1 MFYQNKKIM
10 SSILTPLFMGLG
22 MKEILVIAILI
33 LLLFGAKRIPK
44 FMKGLGSGI
53 KEFKK
58 SMKEDDKENDN
69 TEDKTTK

>member
-1 MFYQNKKIM
+1 MN
-10 SSILTPLFMGLG
+10 SILIPLFMGLG
-22 MKEILVIAILI
+22 MREILVIAILI
-33 LLLFGAKRIPK
+33 LLLFGAKRIPE

-58 SMKEDDKENDN
+58 SMKEDDKKNDN

>member
-1 MFYQNKKIM
+1 MN
-10 SSILTPLFMGLG
+10 SILTPLFMGLG
-22 MKEILVIAILI
+22 MREILVIAILI
-33 LLLFGAKRIPK
+33 LLLFGAKRIPE

-58 SMKEDDKENDN
+58 SMKEDDKKNDN

>member
-1 MFYQNKKIM
+1 MN
-10 SSILTPLFMGLG
+10 SILIPLFMGLG
-22 MKEILVIAILI
+22 MREILVIAILI
-33 LLLFGAKRIPK
+33 LLLFGAKRIPE

-69 TEDKTTK
+69 TEDKTTT

>member
-1 MFYQNKKIM
+1 MN
-10 SSILTPLFMGLG
+10 SILTPLFMGLG
-22 MKEILVIAILI
+22 MSEILVIAILI
-33 LLLFGAKRIPK
+33 LLLFGAKRIPE

>member
-1 MFYQNKKIM
+1 MN
-10 SSILTPLFMGLG
+10 SILTPLFMGLG
-22 MKEILVIAILI
+22 IREILVIAILI
-33 LLLFGAKRIPK
+33 LLLFGAKRIPE

>member
-1 MFYQNKKIM
+1 MN
-10 SSILTPLFMGLG
+10 SILIPLFMGLG
-22 MKEILVIAILI
+22 IREILVIAILI
-33 LLLFGAKRIPK
+33 LLLFGAKRIPE

>member
-1 MFYQNKKIM
+1 MN
-10 SSILTPLFMGLG
+10 SILIPLFMELG
-22 MKEILVIAILI
+22 MREILVIAILI
-33 LLLFGAKRIPK
+33 LLLFGAKRIPE

>member
-1 MFYQNKKIM
+1 MN
-10 SSILTPLFMGLG
+10 SILTPLFMGLG
-22 MKEILVIAILI
+22 MREILVIAILI
-33 LLLFGAKRIPK
+33 LLLFGAKRIPE

-53 KEFKK
+53 KVFKK

>member
-1 MFYQNKKIM
+1 MN
-10 SSILTPLFMGLG
+10 SILTPLFMGLG
-22 MKEILVIAILI
+22 MREILIIAILI
-33 LLLFGAKRIPK
+33 LLLFGAKRIPE

>member
-1 MFYQNKKIM
+1 MN
-10 SSILTPLFMGLG
+10 SILIPLFMGLG
-22 MKEILVIAILI
+22 MREILVIAILI
-33 LLLFGAKRIPK
+33 LLLFGAKRIPE

-58 SMKEDDKENDN
+58 SMKEDDKEKDN

>member
-1 MFYQNKKIM
+1 MN
-10 SSILTPLFMGLG
+10 SILTPLFMGPG
-22 MKEILVIAILI
+22 MREILVIAILI
-33 LLLFGAKRIPK
+33 LLLFGAKRIPE

>member
-1 MFYQNKKIM
+1 MN
-10 SSILTPLFMGLG
+10 SILTPLFMGLG
-22 MKEILVIAILI
+22 MREILVIAILI
-33 LLLFGAKRIPK
+33 LLLFGAKRIPE
-44 FMKGLGSGI
+44 FMTGLGSGI

>member
-1 MFYQNKKIM
+1 MN
-10 SSILTPLFMGLG
+10 SILTPLFMGLG
-22 MKEILVIAILI
+22 MREILVIAILI
-33 LLLFGAKRIPK
+33 LLLFGAKRIPEC
-44 FMKGLGSGI
+44 MKGLGSGI

>member
-1 MFYQNKKIM
+1 MN
-10 SSILTPLFMGLG
+10 SILTPLFMGLG
-22 MKEILVIAILI
+22 MREILVIAILI

>member
-1 MFYQNKKIM
+1 MN
-10 SSILTPLFMGLG
+10 SILTPLFMGLG

-33 LLLFGAKRIPK
+33 LLLFGAKRIPE

-53 KEFKK
+53 KEFIK

>member
-1 MFYQNKKIM
+1 MN
-10 SSILTPLFMGLG
+10 SILTPLFMGLG
-22 MKEILVIAILI
+22 MKEILFIAILI
-33 LLLFGAKRIPK
+33 LLLFGAKRIPE

>member
-1 MFYQNKKIM
+1 MN
-10 SSILTPLFMGLG
+10 SILTPLFMGLG
-22 MKEILVIAILI
+22 MREILVIAILI
-33 LLLFGAKRIPK
+33 LLLFGAKRIPE

-58 SMKEDDKENDN
+58 SMKEDEKENDN

>member
-1 MFYQNKKIM
+1 MN
-10 SSILTPLFMGLG
+10 SILIPLFMGLG

-33 LLLFGAKRIPK
+33 LLLFGAKRIPE

>member
-1 MFYQNKKIM
+1 MN
-10 SSILTPLFMGLG
+10 SILTPLFMGLG
-22 MKEILVIAILI
+22 MREILVIAILI
-33 LLLFGAKRIPK
+33 LLLFGAKRIPE

-58 SMKEDDKENDN
+58 SMKDDDKENDN

>member
-1 MFYQNKKIM
+1 MNN
-10 SSILTPLFMGLG
+10 ILIPLFMGLG
-22 MKEILVIAILI
+22 MREILVIAILI
-33 LLLFGAKRIPK
+33 LLLFGAKRIPE

>member
-1 MFYQNKKIM
+1 MN
-10 SSILTPLFMGLG
+10 SILTPLFMGLG
-22 MKEILVIAILI
+22 MREILVIAILI
-33 LLLFGAKRIPK
+33 LLLFGAKRIPE

-58 SMKEDDKENDN
+58 SMKEDDKENDD

>member
-1 MFYQNKKIM
+1 MN
-10 SSILTPLFMGLG
+10 SILTPLFMGLG

-33 LLLFGAKRIPK
+33 LLLFGAKRIPE

-58 SMKEDDKENDN
+58 SMKEDDKKNDN

>member
-1 MFYQNKKIM
+1 MN
-10 SSILTPLFMGLG
+10 SILTPLFMGLG
-22 MKEILVIAILI
+22 MRAILVIAILI
-33 LLLFGAKRIPK
+33 LLLFGAKRIPE

>member
-1 MFYQNKKIM
+1 MN
-10 SSILTPLFMGLG
+10 SILTPLFMGLG
-22 MKEILVIAILI
+22 IREILVIAILI
-33 LLLFGAKRIPK
+33 LLILGDKRIPE

>member
-1 MFYQNKKIM
+1 MN
-10 SSILTPLFMGLG
+10 SILTALFMGLG

-33 LLLFGAKRIPK
+33 LLLFGAKRIPE

>member
-1 MFYQNKKIM
+1 MN
-10 SSILTPLFMGLG
+10 SILTPLFMGLG
-22 MKEILVIAILI
+22 MREILVIAILI
-33 LLLFGAKRIPK
+33 FLLFGAKRIPE

>member
-1 MFYQNKKIM
+1 
-10 SSILTPLFMGLG
+10 MGLG

-33 LLLFGAKRIPK
+33 LLLFGAKRIPE

>member
-1 MFYQNKKIM
+1 MN
-10 SSILTPLFMGLG
+10 SILTPLFMGLG
-22 MKEILVIAILI
+22 MREILVIAIPI
-33 LLLFGAKRIPK
+33 LLLFGAKRIPE

>member
-1 MFYQNKKIM
+1 MN
-10 SSILTPLFMGLG
+10 SILIPLFMGLG
-22 MKEILVIAILI
+22 MREILVIAILI
-33 LLLFGAKRIPK
+33 LLLFGAKRIPE

>member
-1 MFYQNKKIM
+1 MN
-10 SSILTPLFMGLG
+10 SILIPLFMGLG
-22 MKEILVIAILI
+22 IREILVIAILI
-33 LLLFGAKRIPK
+33 LLLFGAKRIPE

-53 KEFKK
+53 KEFTK

>member
-1 MFYQNKKIM
+1 MN
-10 SSILTPLFMGLG
+10 SILIPLFMGLG
-22 MKEILVIAILI
+22 MREILVIAILI
-33 LLLFGAKRIPK
+33 LLLFGAKRSPE

>member
-1 MFYQNKKIM
+1 MN
-10 SSILTPLFMGLG
+10 SILTPLFMGLG

-33 LLLFGAKRIPK
+33 LLLFGAKRIPE
-44 FMKGLGSGI
+44 FMKGLSSGI

>member
-1 MFYQNKKIM
+1 MN
-10 SSILTPLFMGLG
+10 SILTPLFMGLG
-22 MKEILVIAILI
+22 MREILVIAILI
-33 LLLFGAKRIPK
+33 GLLFGAKRIPE

>member
-1 MFYQNKKIM
+1 MN
-10 SSILTPLFMGLG
+10 SILTPLFMGLG
-22 MKEILVIAILI
+22 MREILVIAILI
-33 LLLFGAKRIPK
+33 LLLFGAKRIPE
-44 FMKGLGSGI
+44 FMRGLGSGI

>member
-1 MFYQNKKIM
+1 MN
-10 SSILTPLFMGLG
+10 SILTPLIMGLG
-22 MKEILVIAILI
+22 MREILVIAILI
-33 LLLFGAKRIPK
+33 LLLFGAKRIPE

>member
-1 MFYQNKKIM
+1 MN
-10 SSILTPLFMGLG
+10 SILTPLFMGLG
-22 MKEILVIAILI
+22 MREILVIAILI
-33 LLLFGAKRIPK
+33 LLLFGAKRIPE
-44 FMKGLGSGI
+44 FMKGLGSGL

>member
-1 MFYQNKKIM
+1 MN
-10 SSILTPLFMGLG
+10 SILTPLFMGLG
-22 MKEILVIAILI
+22 MREILVIAILF
-33 LLLFGAKRIPK
+33 LLLFGAKRIPE

>member
-1 MFYQNKKIM
+1 MN
-10 SSILTPLFMGLG
+10 SILTPLFMGLG
-22 MKEILVIAILI
+22 MREILVVAILI
-33 LLLFGAKRIPK
+33 LLLFGAKRIPE